1 MNKEIV
7 AYDLFSFAQ
16 ALQEAVLDG
25 YTVVEDTAGYPQV
38 IGNVFIATVYKED
51 SQEAVAP
58 VKRKQKASTDE

>member
-38 IGNVFIATVYKED
+38 IGNVFLASVSKKE
-51 SQEAVAP
+51 QEAAVAP

>member
-25 YTVVEDTAGYPQV
+25 YTIVEDTAGYPQV
-38 IGNVFIATVYKED
+38 IGNVFLASVSKKE
-51 SQEAVAP
+51 QEAAVAP

>member
-25 YTVVEDTAGYPQV
+25 YTIVEDTAGYPQV
-38 IGNVFIATVYKED
+38 IGNVFIATVYKKE
-51 SQEAVAP
+51 EEAAVAP
-58 VKRKQKASTDE
+58 VKRKQKASADE

>member
-25 YTVVEDTAGYPQV
+25 YTIVEDTAGYPQV
-38 IGNVFIATVYKED
+38 IGNVFLASVSKKE
-51 SQEAVAP
+51 EEAAVAP

>member
-25 YTVVEDTAGYPQV
+25 YTITGDTAGYPQV
-38 IGNVFIATVYKED
+38 IGNVFLASVSKKE
-51 SQEAVAP
+51 QEAAVAP